1 MANERITENFF
12 RKFVLQDE
20 FYKNNKIIFEEQSSK
35 NIKINKLL
43 KNASKG
49 GVGKGYPEFVIQFK
63 ENPDF
68 IIVVECKADSRF
80 HESKNKNK
88 YKDYAVDGA
97 LLYSSFLSKE
107 FDVLS
112 IAISGERKN
121 NLKISHFL
129 QLNGTE

>member
-20 FYKNNKIIFEEQSSK
+20 SYKNNKIVFEEQSSK
-35 NIKINKLL
+35 DIKIDKLL

-49 GVGKGYPEFVIQFK
+49 GNGKGYPEFVIQFK

-68 IIVVECKADSRF
+68 IIVVECKANTKF

-88 YKDYAVDGA
+88 YKDYSVDGA
-97 LLYSSFLSKE
+97 MLPHIKM
-107 FDVLS
+107 
-112 IAISGERKN
+112 
-121 NLKISHFL
+121 
-129 QLNGTE
+129 